1 MKKLLILLLSIVISS
16 CVDPQDLDF
25 SLSIFCAESPKIKGK
40 DGLFYL
46 PNEELPYS
54 GDNICIYKGSGGY
67 AIQGEIKNGVKYGV
81 ETSWYKNGQIMK
93 KGNFIDGKEEGNWTV
108 WYENGQKTANGNF
121 IDGKENGRMTS
132 WYENGQKW
140 GEGNFIDGKEEG
152 NWTEWYE
159 NGQKTANGNFIDG
172 KEDGKMTSWN
182 EDGTISSEVIY
193 KDGECISGDCSLV
206 E

>member
-1 MKKLLILLLSIVISS
+1 MKKLLIIVLSVFVTS

-25 SLSIFCAESPKIKGK
+25 SLSIFCAESPKTKVK

-46 PNEELPYS
+46 PNEQQPYS
-54 GDNICIYKGSGGY
+54 GDNICIYKGSGGF

-81 ETSWYKNGQIMK
+81 ETSWHKNGQIMK
-93 KGNFIDGKEEGNWTV
+93 KGNFIDGKEAGNWAV
-108 WYENGQKTANGNF
+108 WYENGQITAKGNF
-121 IDGKENGRMTS
+121 IDGKEYGKMTS

-140 GEGNFIDGKEEG
+140 EE
-152 NWTEWYE
+152 
-159 NGQKTANGNFIDG
+159 GNFIDG

-182 EDGTISSEVIY
+182 ENGTISFEVIY

>member
-93 KGNFIDGKEEGNWTV
+93 KGNFIDGKEEGNWT
-108 WYENGQKTANGNF
+108 
-121 IDGKENGRMTS
+121 
-132 WYENGQKW
+132 
-140 GEGNFIDGKEEG
+140 
-152 NWTEWYE
+152 EWYE

-193 KDGECISGDCSLV
+193 KDGECISGDC
-206 E
+206 

>member
-93 KGNFIDGKEEGNWTV
+93 KGNFIDGKE
-108 WYENGQKTANGNF
+108 
-121 IDGKENGRMTS
+121 
-132 WYENGQKW
+132 
-140 GEGNFIDGKEEG
+140 
-152 NWTEWYE
+152 
-159 NGQKTANGNFIDG
+159 
-172 KEDGKMTSWN
+172 DGKMTLWN